1 MIPAAAAAAF
11 IKGRGTHR
19 FSHLHSSPPPPRVPF
34 LCAPPP
40 ASLACLLSLSPLFPL
55 PADTLA
61 VEGRQL
67 GLGVAAFCPHIPE
80 PTNLGLSLWPD
91 TPGPAMPSAGR
102 QEVPRACLGLHSF
115 SPESFL
121 LPCPQGP
128 WGHLHHD
135 GALLHGAQPPRPPG
149 GCRPPY
155 SVTLRVGIIGL
166 RQTIRRRRPGLL
178 MSSCV
183 FLFLPPRLV
192 TSAPQGVTRAGAVM
206 SLAIPV
212 PERTGDS
219 LAHSLRRWGMGHSG
233 VGGLMLEGAS
243 EVAGWAPRGALPCWP
258 LSWVCGG
265 RRGGC

>member
-1 MIPAAAAAAF
+1 MLRLGIRTLRSRDKAGGCRRVPKIGTHPLPALSGLHPDSGCWGAGLLLMSTSAVVPGVQRARAPLCLGHPASPAELPAACETVIPAAAAAAF
-11 IKGRGTHR
+11 IKGRGTPR

-102 QEVPRACLGLHSF
+102 QEVTRVCLGLHSF

-128 WGHLHHD
+128 GGTFTMTVHFFM
-135 GALLHGAQPPRPPG
+135 GPSPPG
-149 GCRPPY
+149 PLGAAARH
-155 SVTLRVGIIGL
+155 TLS
-166 RQTIRRRRPGLL
+166 P
-178 MSSCV
+178 
-183 FLFLPPRLV
+183 
-192 TSAPQGVTRAGAVM
+192 
-206 SLAIPV
+206 
-212 PERTGDS
+212 
-219 LAHSLRRWGMGHSG
+219 
-233 VGGLMLEGAS
+233 
-243 EVAGWAPRGALPCWP
+243 
-258 LSWVCGG
+258 
-265 RRGGC
+265 